1 MATYPFPSQNKK
13 EKKKKALL
21 KDWRE
26 NIRVELKI
34 LRKFFKII
42 ISFNAELLFLL
53 SAFPINRERG
63 THTGTSWDSL

>member
-13 EKKKKALL
+13 EKKKALL